1 MSAAATHTDLSR
13 MKPVGFLKN
22 PSELLEKEKK
32 LMLEIWDASG
42 MNDDEFSQTVVPAV
56 QNLAEYVELLPASA
70 QHHHSEEG
78 GLFKHSLETALF
90 CLRLARTSILARYGT
105 HAEVNFSKNYWSH
118 AAFLGG
124 LFHDLGKVVS
134 SFAVFDEKTHKR
146 WKATEESLWEWGT
159 KNNVERYVVIALQS
173 TKDEELNDPFGSSAA
188 KNAVRAKHRGGDP
201 HEEFTAALADKL
213 IPPAYRK
220 WLLTVENP
228 NLLEEIQRALTK
240 DSIETSLKKCI
251 QEADG
256 ASTKRNVFQNIAYPV
271 CESSTS
277 VVSAFLNGIAFA
289 LSKGFWKINKV
300 NAEVFVI
307 EGKCFID
314 WNRVALSSLCAFLES
329 NGKKVGFIQRKDELS
344 QWLLDNGL
352 IYGNPK
358 YTPKGDYFESPFFT
372 VMPKCA
378 AMPTRAVWLTHPP
391 FTGLVSSIEGFV
403 YDCTDV
409 APVDADDPLFT
420 SASRGAKAE
429 GRAEEIFRTAEEIER
444 ARAEKIQNEKYG
456 RNPLE
461 KLTEEKLE
469 RTKEIKRDR
478 DARVTKVFSE
488 YHGKGFFGAA
498 KNLVDRVLKEFGY
511 SRFYDAEVRE
521 VQVPEKIERE
531 KDLTPVKRQPQAQ
544 KSTSSENKEEVIIQ
558 GFEPD
563 KNQKALPLYRTLL
576 QYHPELDTT
585 DPMFNEEERGWKT
598 YRNFPHVPLF
608 VESEFCEEEEEEEPT
623 VFPET
628 DSEENGADMSD
639 WSWDDYKPG
648 EDSSAGVPGENASTD
663 LGNGAGPAAKN
674 FPKNRVKRKKINPL
688 DKSPSFSDFADK
700 TTTRFLWRYYPFA
713 QRLSVCGSPHTL
725 KKLKFKPEQEK
736 DRVWLWSFASQG
748 NIPSEIFPRKIF
760 KKKDPKKEK
769 SPGLDVDPRSV
780 PGESGNTSSVGQ
792 ADLPGRTPAFSEA
805 SGVSPSAT
813 GLPGEIQFA
822 PFETD
827 SALVVYFAKFYEKA
841 LRAYRIGVDRGCF
854 PKEFKDSEFYPL
866 FIELATLFTNRA
878 ECVAGEVSEILPLVE
893 VNATTVRVNAW
904 VLFCGRFRSVYRN
917 PETDEEDPANLLT
930 KRVEKF
936 LKPFV
941 QVHPN
946 SFLSRFRGEDG
957 RETEEPFSSDY
968 SVVFTD
974 ALTVNAVN
982 FLVRAVDMPSADVQ
996 LYFKNLYDATH
1007 ENEAD
1012 EKFRSDQNFGFR
1024 NARTSEEVNPMET
1037 GVETPTQNSP
1047 GVPGQPGGEENA
1059 NGQTRSGSE
1068 SNGDSPGQNAENP
1081 EGNIGEGQTN
1091 GESPSAE
1098 GSQMSGKPS
1107 DAAENGNTSA
1117 DKGASGESSVG
1128 NGESNSD
1135 TPLGGSGETGDS
1147 VDSNNN
1153 KKEINDST
1161 GRNGRVDEET
1171 GEIFPDA
1178 SDDEC
1183 PWDESGSGASDA
1195 GERDDE
1201 ARFEESVAGGTGSA
1215 SSNTDDN
1222 LRFLYQIKE
1231 ELTGGGGAF
1240 IQCDEI
1246 SYEQDSSGVICSIS
1260 KEKWKSLLAAQ
1271 KLKAHETGELLSTV
1285 SLFFRKNRIAARMN
1299 SKEK

>member
-1 MSAAATHTDLSR
+1 MPAAATHTDLSR

-78 GLFKHSLETALF
+78 GLFRHSLETALF

-663 LGNGAGPAAKN
+663 LGNGTG
-674 FPKNRVKRKKINPL
+674 
-688 DKSPSFSDFADK
+688 
-700 TTTRFLWRYYPFA
+700 FLWRYYPFA

-760 KKKDPKKEK
+760 KKRDPKQEK
-769 SPGLDVDPRSV
+769 SPAADVGPRSV
-780 PGESGNTSSVGQ
+780 PGDNGNTSSVGQ
-792 ADLPGRTPAFSEA
+792 ADLPGRAAASSEA
-805 SGVSPSAT
+805 GGVSPSAS
-813 GLPGEIQFA
+813 GLPGEIRFA

-827 SALVVYFAKFYEKA
+827 SALVVHFAKFYEKA
-841 LRAYRIGVDRGCF
+841 LKAYRIGVDRGCF
-854 PKEFKDSEFYPL
+854 PKEFKNSEFYPL

-878 ECVAGEVSEILPLVE
+878 ECVAGEGSEILPLVE
-893 VNATTVRVNAW
+893 VNATGVRVNAW

-917 PETDEEDPANLLT
+917 PETDDEDPANLLT
-930 KRVEKF
+930 GRVEKF

-946 SFLSRFRGEDG
+946 SFLSRFRGADG
-957 RETEEPFSSDY
+957 REAEEPFSSDY

-1047 GVPGQPGGEENA
+1047 EAPGEPGRGENA
-1059 NGQTRSGSE
+1059 NGQTQGASE
-1068 SNGDSPGQNAENP
+1068 SSGDSPGKNAENP
-1081 EGNIGEGQTN
+1081 EENTGEGQSN

-1098 GSQMSGKPS
+1098 GSRMSGKPS
-1107 DAAENGNTSA
+1107 DAAENGDTSA
-1117 DKGASGESSVG
+1117 DKGASGESSEE
-1128 NGESNSD
+1128 NGESHPDSA
-1135 TPLGGSGETGDS
+1135 PGGSGETGES

-1153 KKEINDST
+1153 KNEINDST